1 MEIDTNYISNTYI
14 FRISVKSSQKK
25 KKKKNGDKS
34 KYIPL
39 IKYIKDKQLFL

>member
-25 KKKKNGDKS
+25 KKKNGDKS
-34 KYIPL
+34 KYISP